1 MSPPRGGCERV
12 GAAGA
17 YKGLLEVIWVVL
29 LRVGGS
35 ELVPEPGCGTK
46 DGWGPQGE
54 LVPPSPVSCGEG
66 WGGVGSHTG
75 DGLGVVRGPPHLEI
89 GSLSLRSQA
98 ELGRVSGQDPQGWEI
113 CSSCSC

>member
-54 LVPPSPVSCGEG
+54 LVPPPLCPAGRV
-66 WGGVGSHTG
+66 
-75 DGLGVVRGPPHLEI
+75 GVVLAVTRVMVWELSGVPPI
-89 GSLSLRSQA
+89 WR
-98 ELGRVSGQDPQGWEI
+98 
-113 CSSCSC
+113 